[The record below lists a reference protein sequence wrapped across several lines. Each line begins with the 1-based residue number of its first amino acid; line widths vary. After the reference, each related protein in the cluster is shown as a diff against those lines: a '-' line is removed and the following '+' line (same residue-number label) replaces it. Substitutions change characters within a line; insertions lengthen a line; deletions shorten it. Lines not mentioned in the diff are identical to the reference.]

1 MGEPGVDDG
10 LGQSFAD
17 GMLMFVNICVPI
29 IVLGFVAASVGYD
42 MYLLSIGRVMKGGLA
57 GQSRKLLLQAI
68 GARKENRVSNVKRRK
83 NVAEKGMMLLYY
95 TLWKREDVDDALLA
109 EELAYVEKRR
119 DERDKSINLFRQAQV
134 HLEEKREWYRF
145 VYNHSDTEE
154 EFNEIVQTESLSSYK
169 RLMLGLEEDEEDDI
183 HERVTRE
190 ITQAGNQADDV
201 VEEGFDDEADME
213 NPMFDLDEEEEKPK
227 KSKKEKK
234 DKKKKAVEED
244 DADWDFGEKSVDKGN
259 TEFPDDSDFDA
270 PAAGGRKKKEKK
282 EKKPKKG
289 KKAAEPDGAEMV
301 ISEDDIE
308 AVAEAGTA
316 NKKKGKKK

>member
-119 DERDKSINLFRQAQV
+119 DERDKSIILFRQAQV

-145 VYNHSDTEE
+145 VYNHTKTEE
-154 EFNEIVQTESLSSYK
+154 EFNEIVQTESLASYK
-169 RLMLGLEEDEEDDI
+169 RLMLGLDEEMEDDI

-190 ITQAGNQADDV
+190 VTQQGNIAD
-201 VEEGFDDEADME
+201 EESDDEFS
-213 NPMFDLDEEEEKPK
+213 NPMFATSKKGATEDEE
-227 KSKKEKK
+227 
-234 DKKKKAVEED
+234 DGGKKKK
-244 DADWDFGEKSVDKGN
+244 K
-259 TEFPDDSDFDA
+259 
-270 PAAGGRKKKEKK
+270 
-282 EKKPKKG
+282 
-289 KKAAEPDGAEMV
+289 
-301 ISEDDIE
+301 
-308 AVAEAGTA
+308 
-316 NKKKGKKK
+316 NKKQA